1 MNLYR
6 VSNGYYG
13 NLEVAV
19 LVIAET
25 EVAAIESARLVFQNA
40 DYCPEYSQN
49 LEVETVFFDT
59 TQPQCTAVIECSEVH
74 WMENEV

>member
-13 NLEVAV
+13 NSEVAV
-19 LVIAET
+19 LVIDET
-25 EVAAIESARLVFQNA
+25 KESAIEQARIVFQNA
-40 DYCPEYSQN
+40 DYCPEYSQT

-59 TQPQCTAVIECSEVH
+59 SNPQCTAVIECSEI
-74 WMENEV
+74 N